1 MRILT
6 LLLFLQAAVPPQ
18 RENLSPYTV
27 REDQGQTT
35 KVILKN
41 GISVIVR
48 EEHAV
53 PLASITAHFKTGFF
67 DDEDRVSG
75 ISYLLQRMLFK
86 PKSWDETRG
95 LGGVFKPET
104 DPNRTV
110 YNTTVP
116 AANAVAA
123 LAVQADALWNPSF
136 GDGLEREK
144 EL

>member
-18 RENLSPYTV
+18 RENLSPYTF

-41 GISVIVR
+41 GISLIVR

-53 PLASITAHFKTGFF
+53 PLVSITTHFKTGFF
-67 DDEDRVSG
+67 DEEDRVSG
-75 ISYLLQRMLFK
+75 ISHPVERMLFK
-86 PKSWDETRG
+86 SKSWNETRG
-95 LGGVFKPET
+95 LGGVFKPEIQH
-104 DPNRTV
+104 DRTV

-123 LAVQADALWNPSF
+123 LAVQAEALWNPSF
-136 GDGLEREK
+136 GEELKRE
-144 EL
+144 